1 MQVRPENLA
10 SHLRDGVRAL
20 YVVHGDEPLLALEAA
35 DTIRAAARAAGAA
48 DREVFVV
55 EPGFKWDAFIG
66 ANANASLF
74 GDRKCIDLR
83 IPSGK
88 PGTEGAKALVAYAA
102 NPNPDNVT
110 LVSLPRLDR
119 AAQSSEWFEALS
131 EAGVTVAVY
140 PVGRDALPGW
150 ISARLARQKQRA
162 SRETIAFL
170 AEACEGNLLAARQ
183 EIEKLALLLPEGELE
198 HAAVETAVADVAR
211 FDIFEL
217 SEAWLAGDAAR
228 AVRILRA
235 LEAEGDAPTLPIWQ
249 LSEDVH
255 AIATVTAMIRGG
267 TPASAAVRNARVWG
281 KRQAALERAVSRVAA
296 STIAS
301 LLMALARLDALAKGI
316 GVGNAWDELETL
328 ALSLAGKP
336 LSPAGR

>member
-1 MQVRPENLA
+1 MQIKLQDLA
-10 SHLRDGVRAL
+10 THLARGMQPL

-35 DTIRAAARAAGAA
+35 DAVRAAARAAGAV

-55 EPGFKWDAFIG
+55 EPGFKWDAFLG

-74 GDRKCIDLR
+74 GDRKCVDLR

-110 LVSLPRLDR
+110 LVTLPRLDR
-119 AAQSSEWFEALS
+119 TAQTSEWFEALA
-131 EAGVTVAVY
+131 EAGVTIAVY
-140 PVGRDALPGW
+140 PVERDALPGW

-162 SRETIAFL
+162 SRETLTFL

-183 EIEKLALLLPEGELE
+183 EIEKLALLLPEGELD
-198 HAAVETAVADVAR
+198 HAAVEQAVADVAR

-217 SEAWLAGDAAR
+217 SEAWLAGDASR

-235 LEAEGDAPTLPIWQ
+235 LQAEGDAPTLPIWQ

-255 AIATVTAMIRGG
+255 AIAMVTAMIRSG

-281 KRQAALERAVSRVAA
+281 KRQAALERAVNRIAG
-296 STIAS
+296 STVAS
-301 LLMALARLDALAKGI
+301 LLVALARLDALAKGI
-316 GVGNAWDELETL
+316 GMGNAWDELETL
-328 ALSLAGKP
+328 ALTLSGKP
-336 LSPAGR
+336 LARAAR